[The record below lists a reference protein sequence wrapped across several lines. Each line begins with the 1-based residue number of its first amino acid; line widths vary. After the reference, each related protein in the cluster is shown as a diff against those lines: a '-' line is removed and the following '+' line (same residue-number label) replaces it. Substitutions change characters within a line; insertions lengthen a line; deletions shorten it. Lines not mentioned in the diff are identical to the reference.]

1 MLDSACASKVC
12 STFASTEACP
22 SVENLKGQCQKR
34 CLPGTA
40 NTPWWSWGESNP
52 RPSTGG
58 RSRYDRSRV
67 CGSWLPH
74 RRVGWARRP
83 RHGVFPPGQRSFT
96 PSAVCPCGLHC
107 FCCRAAVDWPRVPSP
122 VAMTLY
128 CLTRSGGE
136 SEIVRVGVS
145 VGAPFWESGQLRSH
159 ESSTKRRRRNRS
171 APWVG
176 GPWAT
181 RCWVCSLVKDH
192 AGVIPQTQGT
202 GAP

>member
-1 MLDSACASKVC
+1 MHA
-12 STFASTEACP
+12 
-22 SVENLKGQCQKR
+22 
-34 CLPGTA
+34 GTA

-128 CLTRSGGE
+128 CLT
-136 SEIVRVGVS
+136 
-145 VGAPFWESGQLRSH
+145 
-159 ESSTKRRRRNRS
+159 
-171 APWVG
+171 
-176 GPWAT
+176 
-181 RCWVCSLVKDH
+181 
-192 AGVIPQTQGT
+192 
-202 GAP
+202 